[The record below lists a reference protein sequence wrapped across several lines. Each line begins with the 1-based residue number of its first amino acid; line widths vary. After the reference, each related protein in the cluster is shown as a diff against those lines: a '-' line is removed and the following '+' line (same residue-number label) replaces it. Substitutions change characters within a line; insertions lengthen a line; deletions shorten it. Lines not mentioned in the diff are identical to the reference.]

1 MAKLISGTY
10 GEALFQLAVEEN
22 KEDQFLEEV
31 TSLQQILADNK
42 EFSHLMNHP
51 KISEEE
57 KEEVLKNVFKGR
69 LSDELTGFLLLILQ
83 KDRYGELDGILD
95 FFVAKIKEH
104 KGIGTAYVT
113 TAFSLKD
120 EQKKEIERKLLDT
133 TSYREMEVNYEVDQN
148 LIGGMVIR
156 IGDRVVDSSIRTKL
170 EHLTRDLADLQIG

>member
-31 TSLQQILADNK
+31 TALQQILAENG
-42 EFSHLMNHP
+42 EFSNLMNHP
-51 KISEEE
+51 KISGEE

-69 LSDELTGFLLLILQ
+69 ISDELTGFLLLILQ
-83 KDRYGELDGILD
+83 KDRYGELDDILD
-95 FFVAKIKEH
+95 FFIAKIKEH

-113 TAFSLKD
+113 TALSLKD
-120 EQKKEIERKLLDT
+120 EQKKEIEKKLLDT
-133 TSYREMEVNYEVDQN
+133 TSYREMEINYIVDQD

-170 EHLTRDLADLQIG
+170 EHLTKDLADLQIG